1 MKIEHLQERIN
12 DYKDSIKTVVHK
24 KTLWDTKTKA
34 LISNTLKAICDQY
47 DIGWNV
53 QELKW
58 IGTNE
63 AVNISFNSL
72 PKELIDCSRQISAYQ
87 FVTGGALMFS
97 QAYNGD
103 INTFILFPFI
113 EQIPLENSSM
123 ELETYDPKAISEKLI
138 IENVDTFLKEMI
150 KWEVPMTKQ
159 KLGY

>member
-1 MKIEHLQERIN
+1 
-12 DYKDSIKTVVHK
+12 
-24 KTLWDTKTKA
+24 
-34 LISNTLKAICDQY
+34 
-47 DIGWNV
+47 
-53 QELKW
+53 
-58 IGTNE
+58 
-63 AVNISFNSL
+63 
-72 PKELIDCSRQISAYQ
+72 
-87 FVTGGALMFS
+87 MFS

-103 INTFILFPFI
+103 INTFILFPYI